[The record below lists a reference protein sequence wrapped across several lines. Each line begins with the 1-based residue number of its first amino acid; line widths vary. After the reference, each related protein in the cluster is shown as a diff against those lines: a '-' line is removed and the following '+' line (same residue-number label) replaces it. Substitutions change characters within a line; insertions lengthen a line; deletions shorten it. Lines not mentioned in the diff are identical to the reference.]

1 MKRVALIGL
10 LMLAMGAP
18 AMAQTSRPSP
28 DVRTFELSP
37 VAPPTPALK
46 YQLLFDDLGDRRPGN
61 AAILYLDSIL
71 LMGPDTKDKAQK
83 ALDAYAAKDDK
94 TFDALADSLELPSVF
109 QELDLA
115 GRRERCDWEP
125 PFREMGAYTLL
136 PQLEPLAHGMTRL
149 IKVKALRQIERGNI
163 EGSLSALRL
172 GYEMSNNVG
181 TEPIL
186 ISGLV
191 SVAITAQMN
200 DALVPLMNRPESP
213 NLYWAL
219 CEMPSRRE
227 ILRRALDGER
237 QWWVTSYPNLVKTSK
252 GQDLAMMVKN
262 GVDLSPEQWRSLLDY
277 VYGLLEVAGEPGPPH
292 PDPVKDAGA
301 DTLRK
306 AKEEYAQTHHMT
318 EQQIETVDPLVVVGP
333 YYFHQYEAAYDEM
346 FKLRGLAY
354 PVLLA
359 KSKDYANYAEK
370 LKAEEPANPFVQAL
384 PAIHNAIWSFARTD
398 RQLAALTAVE
408 ALRSYAA
415 AHDGKLPQHLE
426 DVTETPVPENP
437 ATGKPFGYRLEND
450 TATLSDSQ
458 GDSALTYTV
467 RIRK

>member
-1 MKRVALIGL
+1 MKTNVWTALLVLFVGTS
-10 LMLAMGAP
+10 AV
-18 AMAQTSRPSP
+18 AQTTQPAA
-28 DVRTFELSP
+28 DVRTFELTA

-71 LMGPDTKDKAQK
+71 LMGPDTKDKAEK
-83 ALDAYAAKDDK
+83 ALDAYVARDNK
-94 TFDALADSLELPSVF
+94 TFDALADALELPSVF

-149 IKVKALRQIERGNI
+149 IKVKALREIERGNI
-163 EGSLSALRL
+163 QQALNALRL

-181 TEPIL
+181 NEQIL

-191 SVAITAQMN
+191 SVAITSQMN
-200 DALVPLMNRPESP
+200 DALVPLMNHPEAP

-219 CEMPSRRE
+219 AELPTRRD
-227 ILRRALDGER
+227 ILRHALDGER
-237 QWWVTSYPNLVKTSK
+237 QWWVSSYPNIVKTSK
-252 GQDLAMMVKN
+252 GQDLAMMVKS
-262 GVDLSPEQWRSLLDY
+262 GVDLSPEQWRSLLNY
-277 VYGLLEVAGEPGPPH
+277 VYGLIELAGEPAPPH

-301 DTLRK
+301 GTMSK
-306 AKEEYAQTHHMT
+306 ARDEYAKTHHMT
-318 EQQIETVDPLVVVGP
+318 QQQVDQVDPLVVVGP
-333 YYFHQYEAAYDEM
+333 YYFEQYEIAYDEM
-346 FKLRGLAY
+346 FKLRGLPY

-359 KSKDYANYAEK
+359 ESDKYAKFAEK
-370 LKAEEPANPFVQAL
+370 LKVDEPANPFVQAL
-384 PAIHNAIWSFARTD
+384 PSIHKAIWSFARTD
-398 RQLAALTAVE
+398 RQLAALTAIE

-415 AHDGKLPQHLE
+415 AHGGTLPQHLE
-426 DVTETPVPENP
+426 DVTETPVPANP
-437 ATGKPFGYRLEND
+437 ATGKSFDYRLDQD
-450 TATLSDSQ
+450 TAVLSDAQ
-458 GDSALTYTV
+458 GDSALTYTI